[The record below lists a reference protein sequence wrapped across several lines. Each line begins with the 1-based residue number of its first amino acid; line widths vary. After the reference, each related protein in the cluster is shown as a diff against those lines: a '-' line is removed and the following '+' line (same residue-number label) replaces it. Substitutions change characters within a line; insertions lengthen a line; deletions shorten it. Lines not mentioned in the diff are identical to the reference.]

1 MVLQVPGLKRFR
13 AFVEEFKRDFDVLQ
27 PQRRPQF
34 AQNFPITFDLD
45 ALKDNHYQLE
55 GSSESSC
62 LTNVESLL
70 TTTASITTS
79 SDPVIVDSPQ
89 PTSELLSFP
98 FYYVFGWLHEY
109 GWHILNILV
118 EVNAQKSS
126 AAPSSVIV
134 ATSTSST
141 SHDSFIS
148 QASDDAVEV
157 NAQKNSAAPASVI
170 VASSASSTS
179 HDSGF
184 GVSQARDDAADAV
197 DSYTAV
203 SVDATQLS
211 LPLDFNLDRERSNTG
226 SAISKSSWNWRGQQE
241 NRNTRRDGQSQRW
254 RLPKAYDISLSQ
266 LPTCVFKCIQR

>member
-1 MVLQVPGLKRFR
+1 M
-13 AFVEEFKRDFDVLQ
+13 
-27 PQRRPQF
+27 
-34 AQNFPITFDLD
+34 
-45 ALKDNHYQLE
+45 
-55 GSSESSC
+55 
-62 LTNVESLL
+62 
-70 TTTASITTS
+70 
-79 SDPVIVDSPQ
+79 
-89 PTSELLSFP
+89 
-98 FYYVFGWLHEY
+98 
-109 GWHILNILV
+109 NILV

-126 AAPSSVIV
+126 AAPASVIVATLASSTSHVSFISQASDDAVEVNAQKSSAAPASVIV

-226 SAISKSSWNWRGQQE
+226 SAISKSS
-241 NRNTRRDGQSQRW
+241 
-254 RLPKAYDISLSQ
+254 
-266 LPTCVFKCIQR
+266 